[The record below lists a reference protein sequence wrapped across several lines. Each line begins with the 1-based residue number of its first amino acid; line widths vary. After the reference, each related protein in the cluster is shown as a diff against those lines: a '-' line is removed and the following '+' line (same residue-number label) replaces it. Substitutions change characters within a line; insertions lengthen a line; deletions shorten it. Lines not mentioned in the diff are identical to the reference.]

1 MCTGA
6 VTVSALIYFMISK
19 IFSLGISCAVLTD
32 TIGMEPPR
40 TQTVLGDDARRM
52 CDFLCGIVRAA
63 LAGISGDGDNISA
76 IHGNCDGTAQRAA
89 DACKISCFHVLRLL
103 FYFDGNVIQVTH
115 CFQNGLLQLYLLHL
129 AGSHDRTLAADNPLV
144 V

>member
-19 IFSLGISCAVLTD
+19 IFFGNILCGLDGYHRDGAAADTD
-32 TIGMEPPR
+32 GAC
-40 TQTVLGDDARRM
+40 DDARRM

-115 CFQNGLLQLYLLHL
+115 CFQNGLLQPYRSISPGAMTGRLRQMIRW
-129 AGSHDRTLAADNPLV
+129 SFK
-144 V
+144 

>member
-32 TIGMEPPR
+32 TDGAC
-40 TQTVLGDDARRM
+40 DDARRM

-129 AGSHDRTLAADNPLV
+129 AGSHDRTLAADDPLV